1 MIRAKPYILMG
12 IYMDCMYYTLRYAI
26 GISTFMAI
34 GLNLARGY
42 VNHRDSLRA
51 VCYYQ
56 MPLAVVCKRYDGFGK
71 TLEVFCRIYR
81 FLAVRRYVDNRA
93 IMIGN
98 PHTSVIGRENIRH
111 IEDLSVMSQ
120 HYLLRLSGIA
130 VYHSESAFCSNKKP
144 VGSIIVKQ
152 RRYGVSRKFG
162 ILSCVKHERVPVE
175 TIQTVVGTYPYE
187 SPVILRYM
195 CHVCCGESLVDTEAH
210 RGVEVDPADR
220 HAESQDNEEHRQQCA
235 MSSQVP
241 GFLFMVSHRFVFG
254 YPHHKDNTYDATFK
268 RLSA

>member
-1 MIRAKPYILMG
+1 MG
-12 IYMDCMYYTLRYAI
+12 IDMDRMNYTLRYAI
-26 GISTFMAI
+26 GISMVMTVSPD
-34 GLNLARGY
+34 LARGD
-42 VNHRDSLRA
+42 VNHGDTLRA
-51 VCYYQ
+51 VRYYQ
-56 MPLAVVCKRYDGFGK
+56 MPLAVVGKRYDGFRK
-71 TLEVFCRIYR
+71 TLEIFCRIYR
-81 FLAVRRYVDNRA
+81 FLAVRRHVDYRA
-93 IMIGN
+93 VMIGY
-98 PHTSVIGRENIRH
+98 PHTPVGGGDNIRH

-130 VYHSESAFCSNKKP
+130 VDHSESAFCSYKQP
-144 VGSIIVKQ
+144 VGGNIVKQ
-152 RRYGVSRKFG
+152 RGYGVSRKFG
-162 ILSCVKHERVPVE
+162 VLSCVKHERVPVE

-187 SPVILRYM
+187 SPVILRHM

-220 HAESQDNEEHRQQCA
+220 HAESQDNAEHRQQCA
-235 MSSQVP
+235 MSRQVP